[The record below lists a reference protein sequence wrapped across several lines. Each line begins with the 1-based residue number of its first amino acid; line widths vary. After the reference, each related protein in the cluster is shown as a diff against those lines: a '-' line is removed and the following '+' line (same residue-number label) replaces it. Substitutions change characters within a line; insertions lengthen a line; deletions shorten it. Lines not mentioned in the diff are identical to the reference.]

1 MRGLYV
7 AIILLLATATL
18 VFALQNLAMVSVDLL
33 WISMNAPL
41 TFVVAA
47 TYVAGMVTGN
57 SFLALCADRF
67 PVRVSAQPG
76 FAASFDHAVTG

>member
-47 TYVAGMVTGN
+47 TYVAGMVT
-57 SFLALCADRF
+57 
-67 PVRVSAQPG
+67 
-76 FAASFDHAVTG
+76 